1 MQRIAGSVVSGLF
14 LYLTIKL
21 GLAQLFGLAALPAAL
36 DPDSKLVA
44 FFFAGLGGFAGLVVM
59 HRLVG
64 KLFKSSQTRKENAAP
79 AGFAAKGSA
88 SATAV
93 KPPTM

>member
-1 MQRIAGSVVSGLF
+1 LSGLF

-21 GLAQLFGLAALPAAL
+21 GLAQLFGLAVLPAAL

-64 KLFKSSQTRKENAAP
+64 RLLKLSSGSDKTAAAP
-79 AGFAAKGSA
+79 EFAAKGTPS
-88 SATAV
+88 SGRG
-93 KPPTM
+93 